1 MTLSFRRAACVAA
14 ACCWLW
20 TPIASA
26 TVITV
31 FSAAGDLATVTATR
45 DAFRAAIGGGTT
57 AGANGS
63 FGGVRREINW
73 DGVPDA
79 RADPFL
85 LAADFFNTFSPR
97 GVVFDTP
104 GTGFMVSANAGV
116 SVGGVSVPVQFGF
129 ADQLEPFSA
138 QRLFTAVN
146 SPITDVDF
154 FVAGTNQAATTSA
167 FGVIFSDV
175 DAADVTQIS
184 FFDVSNQLLYSA
196 FVLPSGGNE
205 QFSFLGV
212 TVDGSLIGRVRI
224 TSGSA
229 TIVSNGV
236 LGQAGDLVAM
246 DDFLFAEPVLRTV
259 PEPATLAL
267 VIAGLVLSFT
277 TMPSRSRTNRRK
289 DVSPAG

>member
-1 MTLSFRRAACVAA
+1 MTLSLRRAACVAA
-14 ACCWLW
+14 ACGWLW

-73 DGVPDA
+73 DGVPND

-85 LAADFFNTFSPR
+85 LAADFFNVVSPR

-104 GTGFMVSANAGV
+104 GTGFMVSAN
-116 SVGGVSVPVQFGF
+116 GGESVPVNFGF

-229 TIVSNGV
+229 TILSNGV

-246 DDFLFAEPVLRTV
+246 DDFLFAEPVPRAV

-267 VIAGLVLSFT
+267 VMAGLVLLFR
-277 TMPSRSRTNRRK
+277 TMLSRSMTNRPK
-289 DVSPAG
+289 DVSPAE